1 MGAWVPAGKSAGPA
15 LDVEPI
21 PRLFYSRREMDWRIL
36 GLAGFGAGLI
46 LAGCRPAL
54 EPFRLSEGMEF
65 KDLVTGQPYDTATI
79 RGKLLVLNFWAAWSP
94 ASIKEL
100 PELAELAKTFREK
113 GLVVYG
119 VCLDDAPAAELL
131 VFAERQGVRYPLVW
145 PGDKLLDAIQPLET
159 IPYTVLID
167 NDGQVVARFRSH
179 FQPRD
184 LREAIEKNL

>member
-1 MGAWVPAGKSAGPA
+1 MGDPAPSGKLGYPA
-15 LDVEPI
+15 LDVEPV
-21 PRLFYSRREMDWRIL
+21 PRLFYSRKGMDQRIL
-36 GLAGFGAGLI
+36 LLVGVGAGLV
-46 LAGCRPAL
+46 LASCRPAL
-54 EPFRLSEGMEF
+54 EPFRLSENMEF
-65 KDLVTGQPYDTATI
+65 KDLVTGQPYDTGQI
-79 RGKLLVLNFWAAWSP
+79 RGKLLLLNFWAAWSP

-100 PELAELAKTFREK
+100 PELADLAKTCRDQ

-167 NDGQVVARFRSH
+167 NDGKVVARLRGPFK
-179 FQPRD
+179 PRE
-184 LREAIEKNL
+184 LREAVEKNL

>member
-1 MGAWVPAGKSAGPA
+1 MGDRLPAGKLGHPA
-15 LDVEPI
+15 LGVEPA
-21 PRLFYSRREMDWRIL
+21 PRLFYSRKAMHRRIL
-36 GLAGFGAGLI
+36 PLFGLGAGLA
-46 LAGCRPAL
+46 LAACRPSL
-54 EPFRLSEGMEF
+54 EPFRLSDNMAF
-65 KDLVTGQPYDTATI
+65 KDLVTGQPYDTTQV
-79 RGKLLVLNFWAAWSP
+79 RGKLLLLNFWAAWSP

-179 FQPRD
+179 FKPRD